1 MSTLSY
7 LERRGQLEVYFDRT
21 AADAWARLTSTA
33 PVGRIR
39 ATVRA
44 GRNEMRSTLLSY
56 LPRDLSGTRLLDAG
70 CGTGALS
77 LEAAERGAS
86 VLATDLSPTL
96 IALARDRTDARTN
109 AGSVEFRVGDMLDP
123 ALGEFDHIVA
133 MDSLIHYGARDVM
146 EVLAG
151 LASRTRRS
159 LLFTFAPRTFV
170 LMAMWTAGRL
180 FPRKNRAPALEPI
193 AESVLRRCVA
203 RDPRLADFSVGRT
216 RLIDR
221 GFYKSQAM
229 ELVRG

>member
-96 IALARDRTDARTN
+96 IALARDRTDAQTN

>member
-1 MSTLSY
+1 MGTLTY
-7 LERRGQLEVYFDRT
+7 LERRSELEVYFDRT

-44 GRNEMRSTLLSY
+44 GRNEMRRALLDY
-56 LPRDLSGTRLLDAG
+56 LPQNLSGARLLDAG

-77 LEAAERGAS
+77 LEAAERGAA
-86 VLATDLSPTL
+86 VLAIDLSPTM
-96 IALARDRTDARTN
+96 IALAQDRTRGRTGP
-109 AGSVEFRVGDMLDP
+109 GSVQFGVGDMLDP

-133 MDSLIHYGARDVM
+133 MDSLIHYGAHDVL

-159 LLFTFAPRTFV
+159 LVFTFAPRTFL

-193 AESVLRRCVA
+193 AETVLRRCVS
-203 RDPRLADFSVGRT
+203 RDPRLADFSVGRG

-229 ELVRG
+229 ELVRR

>member
-1 MSTLSY
+1 MSALSY
-7 LERRGQLEVYFDRT
+7 QERRGELELYFDRT

-44 GRNEMRSTLLSY
+44 GRDEMRGTLLGY
-56 LPRDLSGTRLLDAG
+56 LPPTLAGVRLLDAG

-77 LEAAERGAS
+77 LEAAERGAM

-96 IALARDRTDARTN
+96 IALAQERTRVRPG
-109 AGSVEFRVGDMLDP
+109 AGSVVFRVGDMQDP

-133 MDSLIHYGARDVM
+133 MDSLIHYGAQDVM

-151 LASRTRRS
+151 LALRTRRS
-159 LLFTFAPRTFV
+159 LLFTFAPRTFL

-193 AESVLRRCVA
+193 AESVLRRCVS
-203 RDPRLADFSVGRT
+203 RDPRFADFRVGRT

-229 ELVRG
+229 ELVRR

>member
-1 MSTLSY
+1 MSSLSY
-7 LERRGQLEVYFDRT
+7 LERRGELEVYFDRT
-21 AADAWARLTSTA
+21 AADAWARLTSNA
-33 PVGRIR
+33 PLGRIR

-44 GRNEMRSTLLSY
+44 GRNEMRRTLLDY
-56 LPRDLSGTRLLDAG
+56 LPRELSGARVLDAG

-77 LEAAERGAS
+77 LEAAERGAT

-96 IALARDRTDARTN
+96 IALANERTRAHISP
-109 AGSVEFRVGDMLDP
+109 GSVEFRVGDMLDP

-133 MDSLIHYGARDVM
+133 MDSLIHYGAHDVM

-151 LASRTRRS
+151 LAPRTRRS
-159 LLFTFAPRTFV
+159 LLFTFAPKTFL

-180 FPRKNRAPALEPI
+180 FPRQNRAPALEPI
-193 AESVLRRCVA
+193 AEAVLRRCVS
-203 RDPRLADFSVGRT
+203 RDPRLAGFSVGRI

-229 ELVRG
+229 ELVRR

>member
-1 MSTLSY
+1 
-7 LERRGQLEVYFDRT
+7 
-21 AADAWARLTSTA
+21 
-33 PVGRIR
+33 
-39 ATVRA
+39 
-44 GRNEMRSTLLSY
+44 
-56 LPRDLSGTRLLDAG
+56 
-70 CGTGALS
+70 
-77 LEAAERGAS
+77 
-86 VLATDLSPTL
+86 
-96 IALARDRTDARTN
+96 
-109 AGSVEFRVGDMLDP
+109 
-123 ALGEFDHIVA
+123 

>member
-1 MSTLSY
+1 MSTLTY
-7 LERRGQLEVYFDRT
+7 LERRGELEVYFDRT

-44 GRNEMRSTLLSY
+44 GRNEMRSTLLSW
-56 LPRDLSGTRLLDAG
+56 LPRDLCGARLLDAG

-77 LEAAERGAS
+77 LEAAERGAT
-86 VLATDLSPTL
+86 VLATDISPTL
-96 IALARDRTDARTN
+96 IALAHERTRARTG
-109 AGSVEFRVGDMLDP
+109 AGSVEFRVGDMHDP

-151 LASRTRRS
+151 LASRTRHS
-159 LLFTFAPRTFV
+159 LLFTFAPRTFL

-193 AESVLRRCVA
+193 GESVLRGCVS
-203 RDPRLADFSVGRT
+203 RDPRLAGFRVGRT

-229 ELVRG
+229 ELVRR

>member
-1 MSTLSY
+1 MSTLTY
-7 LERRGQLEVYFDRT
+7 LERRGELEVYFDRT

-44 GRNEMRSTLLSY
+44 GRNEMRRTLLDC
-56 LPRDLSGTRLLDAG
+56 LPRNLAGARVLDAG

-77 LEAAERGAS
+77 LDTAERGAT
-86 VLATDLSPTL
+86 VLAIDLSPTL
-96 IALARDRTDARTN
+96 ISLAHDRTRARTGP
-109 AGSVEFRVGDMLDP
+109 GSVEFRVGDMLDP

-133 MDSLIHYGARDVM
+133 MDSLIHYGAQDVM

-159 LLFTFAPRTFV
+159 LLFTFAPRTLL
-170 LMAMWTAGRL
+170 LMAMWTTGRL
-180 FPRKNRAPALEPI
+180 FPRANRAPALEPL
-193 AESVLRRCVA
+193 AESVLRARVA
-203 RDPRLADFSVGRT
+203 HDPRLAQFSVGRT
-216 RLIDR
+216 QLIDR

-229 ELVRG
+229 ELVRR

>member
-1 MSTLSY
+1 MSTVNY
-7 LERRGQLEVYFDRT
+7 LERRGELEVYFDRT
-21 AADAWARLTSTA
+21 AAGAWARLTSTA

-44 GRNEMRSTLLSY
+44 GRNEMRRTLLDY
-56 LPRDLSGTRLLDAG
+56 LPQDLSGARLLDAG
-70 CGTGALS
+70 CGAGALS
-77 LEAAERGAS
+77 LEAADRGAA
-86 VLATDLSPTL
+86 VLAIDLSPTM
-96 IALARDRTDARTN
+96 IALARERAR
-109 AGSVEFRVGDMLDP
+109 ADHARVEFRVGDMADP

-133 MDSLIHYGARDVM
+133 MDSLIHYRACEVM

-151 LASRTRRS
+151 LASRARRS
-159 LLFTFAPRTFV
+159 LLFTFAPRTFL

-193 AESVLRRCVA
+193 AESVLRRYLSG
-203 RDPRLADFSVGRT
+203 DSRLAGFSVGRT

-229 ELVRG
+229 ELVRR